1 MSENTP
7 KQSKGLM
14 ESLST
19 LASTLVAIVHTRLD
33 LLSTD
38 LEEDREHLLA
48 LVMLSLVALFSLL
61 VGVVL
66 VAILL
71 VVTFWETHRLLTLG
85 LLAGFFLM
93 VGFTAWLIAL
103 RKVRTK
109 PKLFSGSLLEL
120 LKDRQKLDS
129 Q

>member
-71 VVTFWETHRLLTLG
+71 VVAFWETHRLLTLG
-85 LLAGFFLM
+85 LLAGFFLA
-93 VGFTAWLIAL
+93 VGFTAWWCAM
-103 RKVRTK
+103 RKVRAK